1 MSLPLNIDFQQ
12 IVIHIFNLVLLFG
25 GLYLLLYKPIKK
37 FMDSRTE
44 EYKKADEQVSEKL
57 KSAQNAA
64 KLAEQKLAGTQAEIS
79 SMKAQAKSEAE
90 IEAED
95 IISQAKKEKERIIRN
110 AEEAAVR
117 EKNRMIN
124 EAREELAEL
133 AIKAAEKVLMEKSVN
148 TKGGKDD

>member
-1 MSLPLNIDFQQ
+1 MSLPLNIDVQQ
-12 IVIHIFNLVLLFG
+12 ILIHIFNLVLLFG
-25 GLYLLLYKPIKK
+25 GLYLLLYKSVKK
-37 FMDSRTE
+37 FMDNRTE
-44 EYKKADEQVSEKL
+44 EYKKADSEASEKL
-57 KSAQNAA
+57 ARAEKAQE
-64 KLAEQKLAGTQAEIS
+64 LAEEKLAGVQAEIS

-95 IISQAKKEKERIIRN
+95 IIKQAKKEKERIIGN

-124 EAREELAEL
+124 DAREELAEL